1 MAHRKTERNPLFAG
15 RWFEDD
21 IILLCLR
28 WYFRFK
34 LSYRDL
40 VAILGERGLSISHTT
55 ILRWVIRY
63 AETCEKRWSRFE
75 RQVGGSW
82 RVDETFIKVR
92 GQLMYLYRA
101 VDGQGNTVEFFLSR
115 TRGIAAAKAFFRKAL
130 KHHREPH
137 SITLDGHRPSHSALR
152 RMGMNGEFNFR
163 GPNPVRIRRCQY
175 LNNVVEQDHR
185 RVKGRLRPMLG
196 FKTFYNARRVIIGI
210 ELAQK
215 IHKRQFAIPITWRS
229 NPAVI
234 WRHVTRTQALH
245 VLQLLPISKR
255 ATGPVDRLPTFD
267 CSGIPHLG
275 LRRVTKDSGATSN
288 WSSKKTAIQ
297 SRMILHWWAASAF
310 VRFGR
315 SSMTSLIPSASVT
328 PLGT

>member
-1 MAHRKTERNPLFAG
+1 MAHRKTERNPLFAE

-40 VAILGERGLSISHTT
+40 VAILGERGLSISHST
-55 ILRWVIRY
+55 ILRWVVRY
-63 AETCEKRWSRFE
+63 ADTCEKRWRRFE
-75 RQVGGSW
+75 RPVGGSW
-82 RVDETFIKVR
+82 RVDETFIKIR
-92 GQLMYLYRA
+92 GQVMYLYRA
-101 VDGQGNTVEFFLSR
+101 VDGQGNTVEFCLSR

-137 SITLDGHRPSHSALR
+137 SITLDDHQPSHSALR
-152 RMGMNGEFNFR
+152 RMGMNGEFNYR
-163 GPNPVRIRRCQY
+163 GRNAMKIRCCQY

-215 IHKRQFAIPITWRS
+215 IHKRQFAIPIPWRS

-234 WRHVTRTQALH
+234 WRHV
-245 VLQLLPISKR
+245 
-255 ATGPVDRLPTFD
+255 
-267 CSGIPHLG
+267 
-275 LRRVTKDSGATSN
+275 
-288 WSSKKTAIQ
+288 
-297 SRMILHWWAASAF
+297 MAA
-310 VRFGR
+310 
-315 SSMTSLIPSASVT
+315 
-328 PLGT
+328 

>member
-15 RWFEDD
+15 HWFEDD

-40 VAILGERGLSISHTT
+40 VVILGERGLSISHTT

-63 AETCEKRWSRFE
+63 AETCKNRWRRFE
-75 RQVGGSW
+75 RPVGGSW

-92 GQLMYLYRA
+92 GQWMYLYRA
-101 VDGQGNTVEFFLSR
+101 MDGQGNTVEFYLSR
-115 TRGIAAAKAFFRKAL
+115 TRGIAAAATFFRKAL

-137 SITLDGHRPSHSALR
+137 SITLDGHRPSPSALR
-152 RMGMNGEFNFR
+152 RRGMNGEFNFR
-163 GPNPVRIRRCQY
+163 GPNPVRMRCCQY

-196 FKTFYNARRVIIGI
+196 FKTFCNARRVIIGI

-215 IHKRQFAIPITWRS
+215 IHKCQFAIPIPWQS

-234 WRHVTRTQALH
+234 WRHA
-245 VLQLLPISKR
+245 
-255 ATGPVDRLPTFD
+255 
-267 CSGIPHLG
+267 
-275 LRRVTKDSGATSN
+275 
-288 WSSKKTAIQ
+288 
-297 SRMILHWWAASAF
+297 MAA
-310 VRFGR
+310 
-315 SSMTSLIPSASVT
+315 
-328 PLGT
+328 

>member
-1 MAHRKTERNPLFAG
+1 MGNAQDGWCRAIAVDVLKNGVQASDLDIDRYLKQFLSEKKLSQGVLVQTAKGIGDNGIWRIAKLNGILYFAG

-55 ILRWVIRY
+55 ILRWVVRY
-63 AETCEKRWSRFE
+63 ADTCEKRWRRFE
-75 RQVGGSW
+75 RPVGGSW
-82 RVDETFIKVR
+82 RVDETFIKIR

-101 VDGQGNTVEFFLSR
+101 VDGQGNTVEFCLSR

-137 SITLDGHRPSHSALR
+137 SITLDGHQPSHSALR

-163 GPNPVRIRRCQY
+163 GRNPVKIRCCQY
-175 LNNVVEQDHR
+175 LNHVVEQDHR

-215 IHKRQFAIPITWRS
+215 IHKRQFAIPIPWRS

-234 WRHVTRTQALH
+234 WRHV
-245 VLQLLPISKR
+245 
-255 ATGPVDRLPTFD
+255 
-267 CSGIPHLG
+267 
-275 LRRVTKDSGATSN
+275 
-288 WSSKKTAIQ
+288 
-297 SRMILHWWAASAF
+297 MAA
-310 VRFGR
+310 
-315 SSMTSLIPSASVT
+315 
-328 PLGT
+328 

>member
-1 MAHRKTERNPLFAG
+1 M
-15 RWFEDD
+15 
-21 IILLCLR
+21 
-28 WYFRFK
+28 
-34 LSYRDL
+34 
-40 VAILGERGLSISHTT
+40 
-55 ILRWVIRY
+55 
-63 AETCEKRWSRFE
+63 
-75 RQVGGSW
+75 GGSW

-92 GQLMYLYRA
+92 GQWMYLYRA

-137 SITLDGHRPSHSALR
+137 SITLDGHRPSPSALR

-163 GPNPVRIRRCQY
+163 GPNPVRIRCCQY

-215 IHKRQFAIPITWRS
+215 IHKRQFAIPTPWQS

-234 WRHVTRTQALH
+234 WRYVIGSIGRFAGGALLVFSLRKSYLH
-245 VLQLLPISKR
+245 QNPFQEAQIVIELWREEYNFIEALSWPVECRLEEAHR
-255 ATGPVDRLPTFD
+255 AG
-267 CSGIPHLG
+267 
-275 LRRVTKDSGATSN
+275 
-288 WSSKKTAIQ
+288 
-297 SRMILHWWAASAF
+297 
-310 VRFGR
+310 
-315 SSMTSLIPSASVT
+315 
-328 PLGT
+328 